1 MGTAQRGHCGGGVV
15 PVPLPRALGCCLVG
29 CWRLDYFEHQCCL
42 EWLDF
47 YKNIPGFFS
56 KHVILVF
63 LLSYIVLRGQHAS
76 SLCLSISVAGL
87 SLLPSPCVSKFCGT
101 LSTSDAPNQERHLAA
116 MLIQKFC
123 SRCPMLLF
131 TYVIIFVMLDEAGQK
146 TSVPW
151 VLLLMSVTQVACF
164 LTVWQTNRQKTE
176 LLSELEL
183 TYHMVSTSPLSCMI
197 VYCGKNHQKQPLFS
211 SSSLQNKLFLCFLPQ
226 VPACYVQRHC
236 LS

>member
-1 MGTAQRGHCGGGVV
+1 MHPLCVWAYLWLIYPYFPHHVWVSSVV
-15 PVPLPRALGCCLVG
+15 PYPP
-29 CWRLDYFEHQCCL
+29 
-42 EWLDF
+42 
-47 YKNIPGFFS
+47 
-56 KHVILVF
+56 
-63 LLSYIVLRGQHAS
+63 
-76 SLCLSISVAGL
+76 
-87 SLLPSPCVSKFCGT
+87 
-101 LSTSDAPNQERHLAA
+101 A
-116 MLIQKFC
+116 MLLIRRDILQQCSFRNFC

-164 LTVWQTNRQKTE
+164 LTVWQRNRQKTE

-211 SSSLQNKLFLCFLPQ
+211 SSSLQHKLFLCFLPQ
-226 VPACYVQRHC
+226 VPAYCVQRHC